1 MVASH
6 NPCNLDLVFSEE
18 VQQQSRT
25 YRNGRI
31 GRCVLCD
38 VEGRAR
44 GLGRKRRERGRGE
57 SDGLPIRR
65 EPCDDGDAGGVE
77 RKCRKECGLGSHI
90 GHILLSV
97 DGWAIIPNGSI
108 EEMLTTISAPHGPLS
123 AAQARALVPRAA
135 IAETDALAVAAELV
149 NDVRDRGLDA
159 LHDHAMR
166 FDGGYA
172 QSIRVPLELLEAAA
186 NSLDDSLRVAI
197 ESAIVRVRAGSLA
210 QVPAPAITEIAP
222 GAIVEQHWVPVDR
235 VGLYVPGGKAVYP
248 SSVVMNVVAAQVAGV
263 DSIALVSP
271 GQKEFGFSVHPTIAA
286 VAHMLGVTEVYA
298 MGGAS
303 AIGALAYG
311 VDALGLEPVS
321 VITGPGNAFVAAAK
335 RVVSG
340 IVGIDSEA
348 GPTEILVIA
357 DNTASPDLIAADL
370 VSQAEHDELASA
382 VLVTDSVALA
392 AQVSAKVTS
401 RVTTTRHRERVTA
414 ALMGAQSRI
423 IIVDSLDDAIR
434 VSDAYA
440 PEHLEIHTRNAEIVS
455 ARIRNAG
462 AIFVGSDTPVSL
474 GDYLAGSNH
483 VLPTHGHARHAAAL
497 GPATFLRPRQ
507 TVRYTREALRAVSQD
522 VVTFSLAENLP
533 AHGDAVTARFER

>member
-1 MVASH
+1 M
-6 NPCNLDLVFSEE
+6 LLGTFGLRFS
-18 VQQQSRT
+18 
-25 YRNGRI
+25 
-31 GRCVLCD
+31 
-38 VEGRAR
+38 
-44 GLGRKRRERGRGE
+44 
-57 SDGLPIRR
+57 
-65 EPCDDGDAGGVE
+65 
-77 RKCRKECGLGSHI
+77 
-90 GHILLSV
+90 
-97 DGWAIIPNGSI
+97 PNGSI

-123 AAQARALVPRAA
+123 AAQARALVPRAVRQ
-135 IAETDALAVAAELV
+135 ESDAQVIAAELV
-149 NDVRDRGLDA
+149 DDVRKRGVEA
-159 LHDHAMR
+159 LQDHGMR

-172 QSIRVPLELLEAAA
+172 ESMRVPVEVLAAA
-186 NSLDDSLRVAI
+186 DASLDPDLRDAILTAI
-197 ESAIVRVRAGSLA
+197 ERVRAGSVA
-210 QVPAPAITEIAP
+210 QVPAPTITEVAP
-222 GAIVEQHWVPVDR
+222 GAIVEQHWVPVER

-271 GQKEFGFSVHPTIAA
+271 AQKEFGFSVHPTIAA

-298 MGGAS
+298 IGGAS

-311 VDALGLEPVS
+311 VPELGLEPVS
-321 VITGPGNAFVAAAK
+321 VITGPGNAYVAAAK

-340 IVGIDSEA
+340 VVGIDSEA
-348 GPTEILVIA
+348 GPTEILIIA
-357 DNTASPDLIAADL
+357 DNTASPDFVAADL

-401 RVTTTRHRERVTA
+401 RVTTTPHRERVTA

-423 IIVDSLDDAIR
+423 IIVDSIDDAIR

-440 PEHLEIHTRNAEIVS
+440 PEHLEIHTRNAEIVA

-483 VLPTHGHARHAAAL
+483 VLPTNGNARHAAAL

-507 TVRYTREALRAVSQD
+507 TVRYTRDALRAVSRD
-522 VVTFSLAENLP
+522 IVTFAHAENLP